1 MKNKKFIA
9 LLAMT
14 VALSGVMTAC
24 SFGGGKEDSV
34 VVESTPTPTPAKK
47 ATATPTVAADAQ
59 NTTYTS
65 KDKSVAI
72 KLPDATW
79 ANKSDETD
87 MLSFESPDQG
97 KILILHGSGAD
108 LESAVIPNSQ
118 DMAVSMTQ
126 AENMV
131 NGTDFEI
138 QDYKSDQKDG
148 INIYSY
154 TVKYKD
160 TTKSD
165 GYVYA
170 INKYFVNDSEYY
182 GEYSDYTRKRG
193 VICSDILL
201 PPHALKEYADR
212 QTLWNAVEKAERGK
226 NAQLAYSFEIS
237 LQNEFS
243 LEENIALAR
252 EFLFREFVSR
262 GMTVDVSFHEKEC
275 EDGGTPNPHFHFLCP
290 IRPMEQDGTWGIK
303 QRREYV
309 LDEEGN
315 RIRDANGKYVFNAV
329 PTTDWGSPETLE
341 HWREAWA
348 EMCNAKFAEK
358 GLDVRI
364 DHRSYERQGVDL
376 LPTIHEGATVRA
388 MEKKGIRTEKGEF
401 NRWIKATNAVI
412 KDIRKKISL
421 LFDWITEI
429 KAELAK
435 PQTPDLVS
443 LLNDY
448 YTQRKAG
455 AYSQKGKISNLKE
468 MNETYN
474 YLRANG
480 IYTLEDLES
489 RLQSHRTTVDGLKTT
504 MDSQNARMKA
514 IRSLNDYSATY
525 KSLKPVYDGLQKI
538 KFEKSRAKYKTEH
551 ADKLK
556 MFYTARRKLT
566 EEFPDGKVDMGKLSK
581 EYDTLEQEHETT
593 YAEFKT
599 VREDLQ
605 RLWKVKSN
613 IDTAVRFNQ
622 RTAEQKLQN
631 QPQIRHKRE
640 DMTR

>member
-182 GEYSDYTRKRG
+182 SIVASVKTED
-193 VICSDILL
+193 
-201 PPHALKEYADR
+201 ALKKVQEMQQLLLTEVHLLMVLQQMELLLTEQQLPMQAPLLMEVQQRTDHP
-212 QTLWNAVEKAERGK
+212 QMEA
-226 NAQLAYSFEIS
+226 AQQMEQRL
-237 LQNEFS
+237 
-243 LEENIALAR
+243 
-252 EFLFREFVSR
+252 
-262 GMTVDVSFHEKEC
+262 TVLLTEVH
-275 EDGGTPNPHFHFLCP
+275 L
-290 IRPMEQDGTWGIK
+290 PME
-303 QRREYV
+303 V
-309 LDEEGN
+309 LQ
-315 RIRDANGKYVFNAV
+315 
-329 PTTDWGSPETLE
+329 
-341 HWREAWA
+341 
-348 EMCNAKFAEK
+348 
-358 GLDVRI
+358 GL
-364 DHRSYERQGVDL
+364 S
-376 LPTIHEGATVRA
+376 
-388 MEKKGIRTEKGEF
+388 
-401 NRWIKATNAVI
+401 
-412 KDIRKKISL
+412 
-421 LFDWITEI
+421 
-429 KAELAK
+429 
-435 PQTPDLVS
+435 
-443 LLNDY
+443 
-448 YTQRKAG
+448 
-455 AYSQKGKISNLKE
+455 
-468 MNETYN
+468 
-474 YLRANG
+474 
-480 IYTLEDLES
+480 
-489 RLQSHRTTVDGLKTT
+489 
-504 MDSQNARMKA
+504 
-514 IRSLNDYSATY
+514 
-525 KSLKPVYDGLQKI
+525 
-538 KFEKSRAKYKTEH
+538 
-551 ADKLK
+551 
-556 MFYTARRKLT
+556 
-566 EEFPDGKVDMGKLSK
+566 
-581 EYDTLEQEHETT
+581 
-593 YAEFKT
+593 
-599 VREDLQ
+599 
-605 RLWKVKSN
+605 
-613 IDTAVRFNQ
+613 
-622 RTAEQKLQN
+622 
-631 QPQIRHKRE
+631 
-640 DMTR
+640 

>member
-1 MKNKKFIA
+1 MALFHFTVTQTKRSKGQSAIA
-9 LLAMT
+9 SA
-14 VALSGVMTAC
+14 AYRSG
-24 SFGGGKEDSV
+24 E
-34 VVESTPTPTPAKK
+34 
-47 ATATPTVAADAQ
+47 
-59 NTTYTS
+59 
-65 KDKSVAI
+65 
-72 KLPDATW
+72 KL
-79 ANKSDETD
+79 
-87 MLSFESPDQG
+87 
-97 KILILHGSGAD
+97 
-108 LESAVIPNSQ
+108 
-118 DMAVSMTQ
+118 
-126 AENMV
+126 
-131 NGTDFEI
+131 
-138 QDYKSDQKDG
+138 Y
-148 INIYSY
+148 
-154 TVKYKD
+154 
-160 TTKSD
+160 
-165 GYVYA
+165 
-170 INKYFVNDSEYY
+170 SEYY

-514 IRSLNDYSATY
+514 IRRDIPLTLADERIARAIRENNAKLVIIDPVQAFLGADVDMNRANEVRPIFRSLGDIAQATGCAIVLIGHLNKAAGTQSTY
-525 KSLKPVYDGLQKI
+525 RGLGSIDITAAVRSLLFIGKLKDNPTTRVLI
-538 KFEKSRAKYKTEH
+538 HEKSSLAPPGQSLAFSLGDEKGFEWIGAYDITADELLAGTDTAKTESKT
-551 ADKLK
+551 AQAEMLILELLANGKK
-556 MFYTARRKLT
+556 MPSA
-566 EEFPDGKVDMGKLSK
+566 E
-581 EYDTLEQEHETT
+581 LE
-593 YAEFKT
+593 K
-599 VREDLQ
+599 
-605 RLWKVKSN
+605 
-613 IDTAVRFNQ
+613 AVNDRGISSRTM
-622 RTAEQKLQN
+622 RTAKSRIGDRLITEKDGTAWVCYLRN
-631 QPQIRHKRE
+631 
-640 DMTR
+640 

>member
-182 GEYSDYTRKRG
+182 SLVASVKKED
-193 VICSDILL
+193 
-201 PPHALKEYADR
+201 ALKKVQESVDSFAILGDS
-212 QTLWNAVEKAERGK
+212 TLKSAANGSAAKTAGKGNAA
-226 NAQLAYSFEIS
+226 ASS
-237 LQNEFS
+237 
-243 LEENIALAR
+243 
-252 EFLFREFVSR
+252 
-262 GMTVDVSFHEKEC
+262 
-275 EDGGTPNPHFHFLCP
+275 DGSASS
-290 IRPMEQDGTWGIK
+290 DGTAADGTSSDGTAASDASTSSDGSAAADGSSTDGSGTADGTTSDGSSDGSTSSDGSSSGAI
-303 QRREYV
+303 V
-309 LDEEGN
+309 NGGFTDEQLGNTDETRTIYRNSDGKPRVIVPDGNGAWMDNEGN
-315 RIRDANGKYVFNAV
+315 RFTFSSQYDCDVYEEDGTSFY
-329 PTTDWGSPETLE
+329 WHG
-341 HWREAWA
+341 EAA
-348 EMCNAKFAEK
+348 
-358 GLDVRI
+358 DV
-364 DHRSYERQGVDL
+364 
-376 LPTIHEGATVRA
+376 
-388 MEKKGIRTEKGEF
+388 
-401 NRWIKATNAVI
+401 
-412 KDIRKKISL
+412 
-421 LFDWITEI
+421 
-429 KAELAK
+429 
-435 PQTPDLVS
+435 
-443 LLNDY
+443 Y
-448 YTQRKAG
+448 Y
-455 AYSQKGKISNLKE
+455 
-468 MNETYN
+468 M
-474 YLRANG
+474 
-480 IYTLEDLES
+480 
-489 RLQSHRTTVDGLKTT
+489 
-504 MDSQNARMKA
+504 
-514 IRSLNDYSATY
+514 
-525 KSLKPVYDGLQKI
+525 PVQ
-538 KFEKSRAKYKTEH
+538 
-551 ADKLK
+551 
-556 MFYTARRKLT
+556 
-566 EEFPDGKVDMGKLSK
+566 
-581 EYDTLEQEHETT
+581 
-593 YAEFKT
+593 
-599 VREDLQ
+599 
-605 RLWKVKSN
+605 
-613 IDTAVRFNQ
+613 
-622 RTAEQKLQN
+622 
-631 QPQIRHKRE
+631 
-640 DMTR
+640 

>member
-1 MKNKKFIA
+1 MTDDDYEEDTMKNKKFIA

-182 GEYSDYTRKRG
+182 SIVASVKTED
-193 VICSDILL
+193 
-201 PPHALKEYADR
+201 ALKKVQESVDSFAILGDS
-212 QTLWNAVEKAERGK
+212 TLKSAASGSAAKTAGTG
-226 NAQLAYSFEIS
+226 AAAASS
-237 LQNEFS
+237 
-243 LEENIALAR
+243 
-252 EFLFREFVSR
+252 
-262 GMTVDVSFHEKEC
+262 
-275 EDGGTPNPHFHFLCP
+275 DGSASS
-290 IRPMEQDGTWGIK
+290 DGTAADGTSSDGTAASDASTSSDGSAAADGSSTDGSSTADGTTSDGSSDGSTSSDGSSSGAI
-303 QRREYV
+303 V
-309 LDEEGN
+309 NGGFTDEQLSNTDETRTIYRNSDGKPRVIVPDGNGAWMDNEGN
-315 RIRDANGKYVFNAV
+315 RF
-329 PTTDWGSPETLE
+329 TFST
-341 HWREAWA
+341 
-348 EMCNAKFAEK
+348 
-358 GLDVRI
+358 
-364 DHRSYERQGVDL
+364 
-376 LPTIHEGATVRA
+376 
-388 MEKKGIRTEKGEF
+388 
-401 NRWIKATNAVI
+401 
-412 KDIRKKISL
+412 
-421 LFDWITEI
+421 
-429 KAELAK
+429 
-435 PQTPDLVS
+435 
-443 LLNDY
+443 
-448 YTQRKAG
+448 
-455 AYSQKGKISNLKE
+455 
-468 MNETYN
+468 
-474 YLRANG
+474 
-480 IYTLEDLES
+480 
-489 RLQSHRTTVDGLKTT
+489 
-504 MDSQNARMKA
+504 
-514 IRSLNDYSATY
+514 
-525 KSLKPVYDGLQKI
+525 
-538 KFEKSRAKYKTEH
+538 
-551 ADKLK
+551 
-556 MFYTARRKLT
+556 
-566 EEFPDGKVDMGKLSK
+566 
-581 EYDTLEQEHETT
+581 EYDCDVYE
-593 YAEFKT
+593 
-599 VREDLQ
+599 EDGTSFYWHGEAADVYYMPVQ
-605 RLWKVKSN
+605 
-613 IDTAVRFNQ
+613 
-622 RTAEQKLQN
+622 
-631 QPQIRHKRE
+631 
-640 DMTR
+640 

>member
-1 MKNKKFIA
+1 MALFHFTVTQTKRSKGQSAIA
-9 LLAMT
+9 SA
-14 VALSGVMTAC
+14 AYRSG
-24 SFGGGKEDSV
+24 E
-34 VVESTPTPTPAKK
+34 
-47 ATATPTVAADAQ
+47 
-59 NTTYTS
+59 
-65 KDKSVAI
+65 
-72 KLPDATW
+72 KL
-79 ANKSDETD
+79 
-87 MLSFESPDQG
+87 
-97 KILILHGSGAD
+97 
-108 LESAVIPNSQ
+108 
-118 DMAVSMTQ
+118 
-126 AENMV
+126 
-131 NGTDFEI
+131 
-138 QDYKSDQKDG
+138 Y
-148 INIYSY
+148 
-154 TVKYKD
+154 
-160 TTKSD
+160 
-165 GYVYA
+165 
-170 INKYFVNDSEYY
+170 SEYY

-201 PPHALKEYADR
+201 PPHAPKEYADR

-514 IRSLNDYSATY
+514 IRRDIPLTLADERIARAIRENNAKLVIIDPVQAFLGADVDMNRANEVRPIFRSLGDIAQATGCAIVLIGHLNKAAGTQSTY
-525 KSLKPVYDGLQKI
+525 RGLGSIDITAAVRSLLFIGKLKDSPTTRVLI
-538 KFEKSRAKYKTEH
+538 HEKSSLAPPGQSLAFSLEDEKGFEWIGAYDITADELLAGTDTAKTES
-551 ADKLK
+551 K
-556 MFYTARRKLT
+556 TAQAQMLIL
-566 EEFPDGKVDMGKLSK
+566 ELLADGKRMPSA
-581 EYDTLEQEHETT
+581 ELE
-593 YAEFKT
+593 KT
-599 VREDLQ
+599 VNERGISS
-605 RLWKVKSN
+605 R
-613 IDTAVRFNQ
+613 TM
-622 RTAEQKLQN
+622 RTAKSRIGDRLVTEKDGMAWVCYL
-631 QPQIRHKRE
+631 R
-640 DMTR
+640 D